1 MKRPKG
7 TNVELLLT
15 YESNIEWATQL
26 LHAGR
31 SEREILDG
39 LTALGISRFEAH
51 GIVQDA
57 ARAFNKSQNLIYR
70 SNYTRAQRTKR
81 IFSSGDRVSGL
92 VQIGIGALMVIA
104 GFALTLFTQAIATSG
119 GGSGF
124 LVFWGLIVF
133 GAWVVLKGIWTFLFG
148 R

>member
-7 TNVELLLT
+7 TKGELPFT

-31 SEREILDG
+31 SEREILDD
-39 LTALGISRFEAH
+39 LASLGISRFEAH

-57 ARAFNKSQNLIYR
+57 AKAINKSQKLIYR

-81 IFSSGDRVSGL
+81 IFSRGDRASGL

-104 GFALTLFTQAIATSG
+104 GFALTLLTQAIASSE

-133 GAWVVLKGIWTFLFG
+133 GAWVGLKGIWTFFFG